1 MFFSSFELFVLI
13 DDIMTLRLIRLL
25 NRSTPLSL
33 RHTEI
38 QNEQNIKQ
46 DSQLQNRDFDF
57 FFFKK
62 KKKETSPPNKI

>member
-13 DDIMTLRLIRLL
+13 DDIMTLRLISLL

-33 RHTEI
+33 SHTEI

-57 FFFKK
+57 DFFFFL
-62 KKKETSPPNKI
+62 